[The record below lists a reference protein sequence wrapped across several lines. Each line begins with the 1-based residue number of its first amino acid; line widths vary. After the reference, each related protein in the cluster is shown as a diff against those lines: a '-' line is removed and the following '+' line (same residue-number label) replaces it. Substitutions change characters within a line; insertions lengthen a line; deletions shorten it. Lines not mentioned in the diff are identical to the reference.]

1 MNAPRFFILG
11 FVAVST
17 VSASAFAE
25 PGYGGY
31 GQSGYGNNGYG
42 QYGQQQQGAGSYP
55 FTGGSYGM
63 SGGGGGGGGAQY
75 KQNSDANELKESGP
89 EYTKQ
94 ISENTSKALES
105 GAEESTKRIEQISKS
120 QPDEVPVSEAVVKS
134 AEELV
139 GSLSGDGIAAIAE
152 KYAKDAAELSK
163 TITGAIEIE
172 TKAKV
177 AAIKASGKEPIPEP
191 TVGGMLTQL
200 QQDNSIGAAAR
211 QASGG
216 GGLSN
221 AVAAT
226 SGTGKTVQLSQVPAR
241 QPASHAMTSDSQP
254 KAQGSNVTGFD
265 RGMLHNPP
273 SGFEN

>member
-17 VSASAFAE
+17 VAAPAFAQ
-25 PGYGGY
+25 PGYGAYGQGGY
-31 GQSGYGNNGYG
+31 GNGYG
-42 QYGQQQQGAGSYP
+42 QYGQQQGAGSYP

-63 SGGGGGGGGAQY
+63 SGGSSGVAQY
-75 KQNSDANELKESGP
+75 KPNSDANELKESGP

-94 ISENTSKALES
+94 ISENTTKALES

-139 GSLSGDGIAAIAE
+139 GSLSGDGIAAITE
-152 KYAKDAAELSK
+152 KHAKDAAEVSK
-163 TITGAIEIE
+163 TFTAAREIQTKALLAAIE
-172 TKAKV
+172 
-177 AAIKASGKEPIPEP
+177 ASGRKPIPEP
-191 TVGGMLTQL
+191 TVGDMLTQL
-200 QQDNSIGAAAR
+200 QQDNSIGGAAR
-211 QASGG
+211 KASGG

-226 SGTGKTVQLSQVPAR
+226 AGTGKTVQLGQVPSR
-241 QPASHAMTSDSQP
+241 QPAASHAMTSESP
-254 KAQGSNVTGFD
+254 AKPQGNNVTGFD

>member
-11 FVAVST
+11 FVAIST
-17 VSASAFAE
+17 VSAFAE

-31 GQSGYGNNGYG
+31 GQGYGNGYG
-42 QYGQQQQGAGSYP
+42 QYGQQGAGSYP

-75 KQNSDANELKESGP
+75 KKNSDANELKESGP

-94 ISENTSKALES
+94 ISENTTKALES

-152 KYAKDAAELSK
+152 KYSKDAAELSK
-163 TITGAIEIE
+163 TLTSAIEIE

-177 AAIKASGKEPIPEP
+177 AAIKASGKEQLPEP

-200 QQDNSIGAAAR
+200 QQDNTIGGAAR
-211 QASGG
+211 QAGG
-216 GGLSN
+216 GGLAN

-241 QPASHAMTSDSQP
+241 QPASHAMTSDTP
-254 KAQGSNVTGFD
+254 TKAQGSNVTGFD

>member
-1 MNAPRFFILG
+1 MNAPRFFTLG
-11 FVAVST
+11 FVAIATITS
-17 VSASAFAE
+17 SAVAE

-31 GQSGYGNNGYG
+31 GQGGYGNGYG
-42 QYGQQQQGAGSYP
+42 QYGQQQGAGSYP

-63 SGGGGGGGGAQY
+63 SGGSGGGGAQY
-75 KQNSDANELKESGP
+75 KKNSDANELKESGP

-94 ISENTSKALES
+94 ISENTTKALES

-163 TITGAIEIE
+163 TLTGAIEIE
-172 TKAKV
+172 TKAQV
-177 AAIKASGKEPIPEP
+177 AAIKASGQEPIPQP

-200 QQDNSIGAAAR
+200 QQDNSIGGAAR
-211 QASGG
+211 KSGG

-221 AVAAT
+221 AVEAT
-226 SGTGKTVQLSQVPAR
+226 SGSGKTVQLSQVPAR
-241 QPASHAMTSDSQP
+241 QPASHAMTSDDSP
-254 KAQGSNVTGFD
+254 KAPGNTVTGFD

>member
-11 FVAVST
+11 FVVIST
-17 VSASAFAE
+17 VTASAFAE

-31 GQSGYGNNGYG
+31 GQGGYGNGYG
-42 QYGQQQQGAGSYP
+42 QYGQQQGAGSYP

-63 SGGGGGGGGAQY
+63 SGGSSGGGAQY
-75 KQNSDANELKESGP
+75 KKNSDANELKESGP
-89 EYTKQ
+89 EYSKQ
-94 ISENTSKALES
+94 ISENTTKALES

-152 KYAKDAAELSK
+152 KYSKDAAELSK
-163 TITGAIEIE
+163 TLTGAIEIE
-172 TKAKV
+172 TKAQV
-177 AAIKASGKEPIPEP
+177 AAIKASGKEPIPDP

-200 QQDNSIGAAAR
+200 QQDNSIGGAAR
-211 QASGG
+211 KASGG

-241 QPASHAMTSDSQP
+241 QPASHAMTSDSP
-254 KAQGSNVTGFD
+254 AKAQGNNVTGFD